1 MHRAERIA
9 SRLCDMWKGSTKGKL
24 EVAAAIPRAAGAV
37 VGWSDGTLWDQG
49 WSIGRNSAGIASWTE
64 PEL

>member
-37 VGWSDGTLWDQG
+37 VGWSDGTLWDQDDPSG
-49 WSIGRNSAGIASWTE
+49 GTLQGLPRERN
-64 PEL
+64 LN